1 MKLFFIISFI
11 ILLINCSFDNKS
23 GIWENENLPKKKV
36 DNNIFNDFEK
46 ISIKDSL
53 FNQTILP
60 DTNLKLYIPEPS
72 INNNWKDI
80 FYNSKNNSINFSYEN
95 SNQVILKSKRLSKN
109 KVGNYKL
116 YHNGNLIIS
125 DDKGSLIIF
134 STYENQIISKFNFYK
149 KKFKNIKKKLNI
161 IVENDIIFVSDNL
174 GYLYAFN
181 YKQSKLI
188 WAKNFKIPFSSNL
201 KIIKEKLILA
211 NQNNSLYFINK
222 NNGEVLKLL
231 PTEESP
237 IKNKFTNNLSSDG
250 KNNLFF
256 LNSFG
261 SLYSIDLNKITI
273 NWFNNLN
280 QSFDL
285 SPSNLFEGNKLVSTD
300 NQIIVSSNIKTYIID
315 TNTGSIIK
323 RYNFSSRVKPIIIN
337 DILFFLSNNNFL
349 ITLDLNT
356 KKILYSFDL
365 NELKDLELSKN
376 QKNIFKDMM
385 ILNNDIFIFLENS
398 KILKFN
404 ILGQFENLQKLP
416 SNIQTS
422 PILIDSSILYLNKKN
437 KLIILN

>member
-11 ILLINCSFDNKS
+11 ILLNNCSFDNKS
-23 GIWENENLPKKKV
+23 GIWENENLPKKNA
-36 DNNIFNDFEK
+36 NNIFNDFEK

-53 FNQTILP
+53 FNRNILP

-95 SNQVILKSKRLSKN
+95 SNQVIFKSKRLSKN
-109 KVGNYKL
+109 IVENYKL

-125 DDKGSLIIF
+125 DDKGNLIIF
-134 STYENQIISKFNFYK
+134 STYKNKIISKFNFYK

-237 IKNKFTNNLSSDG
+237 IKNQFTNNLSSDG
-250 KNNLFF
+250 KDNLFF

-261 SLYSIDLNKITI
+261 SLYSINLDKIAI

-323 RYNFSSRVKPIIIN
+323 RYNFSSTVKPIIVS

-349 ITLDLNT
+349 ISLDLNT
-356 KKILYSFDL
+356 KKILYSYDL
-365 NELKDLELSKN
+365 KELKDLELSKN
-376 QKNIFKDMM
+376 KKNIFKDMM

-398 KILKFN
+398 KVLKFN
-404 ILGQFENLQKLP
+404 ILGQFKNLQKLP